1 MLKNLFRLGVLA
13 TVIGSALL
21 GCGDPAPT
29 NERKEAEKNRP
40 AGVITE
46 EDGSK

>member
-1 MLKNLFRLGVLA
+1 MLKNILRLGFLVAVFGL
-13 TVIGSALL
+13 VLL

-29 NERKEAEKNRP
+29 NDWKQAETNRP

>member
-1 MLKNLFRLGVLA
+1 MLKNLLRLSLLA
-13 TVIGSALL
+13 TVFGSVLL

-29 NERKEAEKNRP
+29 NEWKKAETSRP